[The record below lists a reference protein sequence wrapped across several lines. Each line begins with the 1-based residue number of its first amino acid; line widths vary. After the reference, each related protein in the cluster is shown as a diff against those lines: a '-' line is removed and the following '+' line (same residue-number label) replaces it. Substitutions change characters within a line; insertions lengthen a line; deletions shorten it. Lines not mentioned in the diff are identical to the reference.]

1 MMRVWLVCL
10 LLAVSAGIGSA
21 ASSGKSSTAAAP
33 LMDITPKGEKGEP
46 LEVSGVIYQADGR
59 TPVAGAEVTFY
70 HTDAA
75 GHYSKGGQDRG
86 HATFSGRIVTGSDG
100 RYGFR
105 TIRPGHYPGG
115 QTPQHIHFGVVAK
128 DGRTLSTEI
137 RFADDPVVAQGERA
151 RAKEAARLG
160 DRFYEVRTVERDA
173 RGVQLCTFDLKLPAT
188 D

>member
-1 MMRVWLVCL
+1 MRLWLACL
-10 LLAVSAGIGSA
+10 LLAATVGLGNA
-21 ASSGKSSTAAAP
+21 ASSGMSSTAAPP

-46 LEVSGVIYQADGR
+46 LEVRGVIYQADGR
-59 TPVAGAEVTFY
+59 TPVAGAEMIFY

-86 HATFSGRIVTGSDG
+86 HATFSGKIVTGVDG

-115 QTPQHIHFGVVAK
+115 RTPQHIHFGVQAK
-128 DGRTLSTEI
+128 DGRTLNTEL
-137 RFADDPVVAQGERA
+137 RFADDPAIGEGGRA

-173 RGVQLCTFDLKLPAT
+173 KGVQLCTFDMRFAT
-188 D
+188 GD